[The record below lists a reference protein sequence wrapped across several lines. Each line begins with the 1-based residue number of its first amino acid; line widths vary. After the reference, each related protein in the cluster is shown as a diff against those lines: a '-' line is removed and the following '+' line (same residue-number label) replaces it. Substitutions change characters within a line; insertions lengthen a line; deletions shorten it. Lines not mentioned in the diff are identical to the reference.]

1 MGGWGTTARARWRVR
16 VPVLAALL
24 LAFVGVVAAQDVSLA
39 RLAADP
45 PRDEVLAG
53 LHDAS
58 LEQVHNRGILFE
70 NNREAR
76 WWRVTALRDMEAGL
90 EPQLVL
96 ESPYSSRV
104 EAWVPGGA
112 QGSLHAIYGGT
123 GDERYSARALVIP
136 LPSGLAAG
144 DSVWLRVF
152 APAGYPMQVSLAP
165 RDEVHRADRSHV
177 AWRTAILTAL
187 LVLGLLAV
195 GFWVG
200 TGDSSYGYLSGMLLW
215 ALVFLVTVGGEVRG
229 WPVLDPVLAAS
240 PQLSRLAA
248 MLGLICSNL
257 FQQRYLDMPRRLPR
271 LSRVLDGLTLVTA
284 ALAAVTLFS
293 AAPAVPTIGN
303 LALIASALVAVIA
316 SSRLAWRGDRP
327 ALLLLASWAPLA
339 LFSILRALQLNGLW
353 KDAPAWLGQSLSLGF
368 VLAGLLLTLG
378 LAHKLLELRRDRD
391 LASARADADAL
402 TGVASRAAIERA
414 LLQAT
419 RDADRS
425 GAPLAVAFADIDLF
439 KRINDGHGHQ
449 VGDRCLR
456 EVCRTIA
463 ASLGDRALVG
473 RYGGDEFLLVLPRSS
488 LGQARAT
495 AERVRKAVR
504 ELRLESEGQEVT
516 CSVSLGVAQWVPG
529 ESMEKLLRRADAAL
543 YASKSAGRDRV
554 SAGVADDALEAT
566 A

>member
-1 MGGWGTTARARWRVR
+1 MGGWGTTGRGRLCACVLM
-16 VPVLAALL
+16 LAALL
-24 LAFVGVVAAQDVSLA
+24 LASAGAAAAQDVALA

-45 PRDEVLAG
+45 PPDEVLAG

-58 LEQVHNRGILFE
+58 LEHFHDRGILFE

-144 DSVWLRVF
+144 DSIWLRVF

-177 AWRTAILTAL
+177 AWRSAILTAL
-187 LVLGLLAV
+187 LVLGLLAI

-200 TGDSSYGYLSGMLLW
+200 TGDRGYGYLSGMLLW
-215 ALVFLVTVGGEVRG
+215 ALVFLVTVGGEVRS
-229 WPVLDPVLAAS
+229 WPVLDPILAES

-271 LSRVLDGLTLVTA
+271 LSRVLDGITLVTA

-293 AAPAVPTIGN
+293 AAPAIPTIGN
-303 LALIASALVAVIA
+303 LALIASALIAVIA

-339 LFSILRALQLNGLW
+339 LFAILRALQLNELW
-353 KDAPAWLGQSLSLGF
+353 KDAPAWLGQSLSFGF

-402 TGVASRAAIERA
+402 TGAASRAAIERA
-414 LLQAT
+414 LVQAT
-419 RDADRS
+419 RDAD
-425 GAPLAVAFADIDLF
+425 GNGTPLAVAFADIDLF
-439 KRINDGHGHQ
+439 KGINDGHGHQ
-449 VGDRCLR
+449 MGDRCLQ
-456 EVCRTIA
+456 EVCRTIVA
-463 ASLGDRALVG
+463 TLGDRVLVG
-473 RYGGDEFLLVLPRSS
+473 RYGGDEFLLVLPRCG
-488 LGQARAT
+488 LGQARAA
-495 AERVRKAVR
+495 AERVRVAVG
-504 ELRLESEGQEVT
+504 ELRLEADGRVVE
-516 CSVSLGVAQWVPG
+516 CSVSFGVAEWVPG

-554 SAGVADDALEAT
+554 SASAASDALDAM